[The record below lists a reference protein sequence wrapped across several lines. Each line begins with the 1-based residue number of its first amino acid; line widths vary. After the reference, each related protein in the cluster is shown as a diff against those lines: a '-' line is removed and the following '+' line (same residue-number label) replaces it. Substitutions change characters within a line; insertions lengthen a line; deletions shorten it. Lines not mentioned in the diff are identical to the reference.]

1 VGPCLLHRSQGSP
14 GDTPAG
20 LRYFCPMTQP
30 TKAALR
36 EAALARRDALDPA
49 FRIEAALTL
58 AETFPLDV
66 IPVTGKVVSGFLP
79 IQSEIDVRPLMDRL
93 RRAGARL
100 ALPAF
105 PNRKGPMIFRELV
118 RGAELVPMGFG
129 TYGPGPEAA
138 EVEPEILLTP
148 LAAFDATGN
157 RIGYGKGHY
166 DQALARLD
174 ALARRT
180 AVGIAFACQEVD
192 AVPHE
197 PHDRRLDFVLTDTG
211 FRTF

>member
-1 VGPCLLHRSQGSP
+1 
-14 GDTPAG
+14 
-20 LRYFCPMTQP
+20 MTLP
-30 TKAALR
+30 TKADLR
-36 EAALARRDALDPA
+36 AAALARRDALAPA
-49 FRIEAALTL
+49 LRIEAALTL
-58 AETFPLDV
+58 ADTFPLDLV
-66 IPVTGKVVSGFLP
+66 PVAGRVVSGFLP

-105 PNRKGPMIFRELV
+105 PDRKGPMIFRELV
-118 RGAELVPMGFG
+118 RGADLVPMGFG

-138 EVEPEILLTP
+138 EVQPDILLTP
-148 LAAFDATGN
+148 LAAYDARGN

-174 ALARRT
+174 ALAPRI
-180 AVGIAFACQEVD
+180 AVGVAFACQEVD

>member
-1 VGPCLLHRSQGSP
+1 
-14 GDTPAG
+14 
-20 LRYFCPMTQP
+20 MTALS
-30 TKAALR
+30 KAALR
-36 EAALARRDALDPA
+36 EAALTRRDALDPA
-49 FRIEAALTL
+49 FRIEAAMTL
-58 AETFPLDV
+58 AELFPLDRV
-66 IPVTGKVVSGFLP
+66 DVAGKVVSGFLP

-105 PNRKGPMIFRELV
+105 PDRKGPMIFRELI
-118 RGAELVPMGFG
+118 RGSELVPMGFG

-138 EVEPEILLTP
+138 EVFPDVLLTP
-148 LAAFDATGN
+148 LAAHDAQGH

-166 DQALARLD
+166 DMALTRLD
-174 ALARRT
+174 AMAPRI

-197 PHDRRLDFVLTDTG
+197 PHDRKLDFLLNETG
-211 FRTF
+211 FRAF

>member
-1 VGPCLLHRSQGSP
+1 MTAPLSP
-14 GDTPAG
+14 
-20 LRYFCPMTQP
+20 
-30 TKAALR
+30 KAALR

-49 FRIEAALTL
+49 FRIETALAI
-58 AETFPLDV
+58 AEAFPLDR
-66 IPVTGKVVSGFLP
+66 IPVEGRIVSGFLP
-79 IQSEIDVRPLMDRL
+79 IFSEIDVRPLMDRL
-93 RRAGARL
+93 RIAGARL

-105 PNRKGPMIFRELV
+105 PDRKGPMIFRALI

-129 TYGPGPEAA
+129 THGPGPEAA
-138 EVEPEILLTP
+138 EVEPDILLTP
-148 LAAFDATGN
+148 LAAFDAGGH

-174 ALARRT
+174 ALSPRI
-180 AVGIAFACQEVD
+180 AVGVAFAAQEVD

-197 PHDRRLDFVLTDTG
+197 PHDRRLDFLLTETG

>member
-1 VGPCLLHRSQGSP
+1 
-14 GDTPAG
+14 
-20 LRYFCPMTQP
+20 MTQP

-36 EAALARRDALDPA
+36 AAALARRDALDPA
-49 FRIEAALTL
+49 KRIEAALTL
-58 AETFPLDV
+58 ADTFPLDI
-66 IPVTGKVVSGFLP
+66 IPVAGKVVSGFLP

-105 PNRKGPMIFRELV
+105 PDRKGPMIFRELV

-138 EVEPEILLTP
+138 EVQPDILLTP
-148 LAAFDATGN
+148 LAAFDGAGH

-174 ALARRT
+174 ALAPRI

-197 PHDRRLDFVLTDTG
+197 LHDRRLDFVLTDTG
-211 FRTF
+211 FRAF

>member
-1 VGPCLLHRSQGSP
+1 VGPAAVCVPARM
-14 GDTPAG
+14 TPPPPSAKSS
-20 LRYFCPMTQP
+20 PMTQP

-49 FRIEAALTL
+49 SRIEAALTL
-58 AETFPLDV
+58 ADTFPLDT
-66 IPVTGKVVSGFLP
+66 IPVAGKIVSGFLP
-79 IQSEIDVRPLMDRL
+79 IRSEIDVRPLMDRL

-105 PNRKGPMIFRELV
+105 PDRKGPMIFRDLV

-138 EVEPEILLTP
+138 EVHPDILLTP
-148 LAAFDATGN
+148 LAAFDARGN

-174 ALARRT
+174 ALARRI
-180 AVGIAFACQEVD
+180 AVGVAFACQEVD

-197 PHDRRLDFVLTDTG
+197 PHDRRLDFLLTEKG
-211 FRTF
+211 FVTYG

>member
-1 VGPCLLHRSQGSP
+1 
-14 GDTPAG
+14 
-20 LRYFCPMTQP
+20 MTQP
-30 TKAALR
+30 TKADLR
-36 EAALARRDALDPA
+36 EAALARRDALDLA
-49 FRIEAALTL
+49 LRIEAALAL
-58 AETFPLDV
+58 AETFPLDL
-66 IPVTGKVVSGFLP
+66 IPVAGKVVSGFLP

-105 PNRKGPMIFRELV
+105 PDRKGPMIFRELI
-118 RGAELVPMGFG
+118 RGADLVPMGFG

-138 EVEPEILLTP
+138 EVQPDILLTP
-148 LAAFDATGN
+148 LAAFDVRGN

-166 DQALARLD
+166 DMALARLD
-174 ALARRT
+174 AQARRI
-180 AVGIAFACQEVD
+180 AIGIAFSCQEVD

-197 PHDRRLDFVLTDTG
+197 PHDRRLDYLLTETG

>member
-1 VGPCLLHRSQGSP
+1 MTARPSTLP
-14 GDTPAG
+14 NPAG
-20 LRYFCPMTQP
+20 GA
-30 TKAALR
+30 KAALR
-36 EAALARRDALDPA
+36 QVALARRDGLDPA
-49 FRIEAALTL
+49 ARIEAALAL
-58 AETFPLDV
+58 ADAFPLDAV
-66 IPVTGKVVSGFLP
+66 PVAGRIVSGFLP
-79 IQSEIDVRPLMDRL
+79 ILSEIDARPLMDRL
-93 RRAGARL
+93 RLAGARL

-105 PNRKGPMIFRELV
+105 PDRTGPMIFRELV

-129 TYGPGPEAA
+129 TVGPGPEAA
-138 EVEPEILLTP
+138 EVEPDILLTP
-148 LAAFDATGN
+148 LAAFDRAGH

-174 ALARRT
+174 DKARRI

-197 PHDRRLDFVLTDTG
+197 PHDRRLDFVLTETG

>member
-1 VGPCLLHRSQGSP
+1 
-14 GDTPAG
+14 
-20 LRYFCPMTQP
+20 MTQP
-30 TKAALR
+30 SKADLR
-36 EAALARRDALDPA
+36 ESALARRDTLDPA
-49 FRIEAALTL
+49 ARIEAALVL
-58 AETFPLDV
+58 AETFPLDL
-66 IPVTGKVVSGFLP
+66 IPVAGRVVSGFLP

-93 RRAGARL
+93 RLAGARL

-105 PNRKGPMIFRELV
+105 PDRKGPMIFRELI

-138 EVEPEILLTP
+138 EVFPEVLITP
-148 LAAFDATGN
+148 LAAFDARGN

-166 DQALARLD
+166 DRALARLD
-174 ALARRT
+174 ERSRRI
-180 AVGIAFACQEVD
+180 AVGVAFACQEVD

-197 PHDRRLDFVLTDTG
+197 PHDRGLDFLLTETG

>member
-1 VGPCLLHRSQGSP
+1 
-14 GDTPAG
+14 
-20 LRYFCPMTQP
+20 MTQP
-30 TKAALR
+30 TKADLR
-36 EAALARRDALDPA
+36 AAALARRDALDPA
-49 FRIEAALTL
+49 ARIEAALVL
-58 AETFPLDV
+58 AETFPLDL
-66 IPVTGKVVSGFLP
+66 IPVAGRVVSGFRP

-100 ALPAF
+100 TLPAF
-105 PNRKGPMIFRELV
+105 PDRKGPMIFRELV
-118 RGAELVPMGFG
+118 RGADLVPMGFG

-138 EVEPEILLTP
+138 ELDPDILLTP
-148 LAAFDATGN
+148 LAAFDASGN

-166 DQALARLD
+166 DMALARLD
-174 ALARRT
+174 ALAPRT

-197 PHDRRLDFVLTDTG
+197 PHDRKLDHLLTDTG

>member
-1 VGPCLLHRSQGSP
+1 M
-14 GDTPAG
+14 TP
-20 LRYFCPMTQP
+20 LS
-30 TKAALR
+30 KAALR
-36 EAALARRDALDPA
+36 DAALARRDALDPA

-58 AETFPLDV
+58 AETFPLDRIDV
-66 IPVTGKVVSGFLP
+66 AGKVVSGFLP
-79 IQSEIDVRPLMDRL
+79 IRSEIDVRPLMDRL

-105 PNRKGPMIFRELV
+105 PDRKESMIFRELV
-118 RGAELVPMGFG
+118 RGADLVPMGFG

-138 EVEPEILLTP
+138 EVFPEVLLTP
-148 LAAFDATGN
+148 LAAFDRNGH

-166 DQALARLD
+166 DMALARLD
-174 ALARRT
+174 AMARRI

-197 PHDRRLDFVLTDTG
+197 PHDRKLDFLLNETG
-211 FRTF
+211 FRAF